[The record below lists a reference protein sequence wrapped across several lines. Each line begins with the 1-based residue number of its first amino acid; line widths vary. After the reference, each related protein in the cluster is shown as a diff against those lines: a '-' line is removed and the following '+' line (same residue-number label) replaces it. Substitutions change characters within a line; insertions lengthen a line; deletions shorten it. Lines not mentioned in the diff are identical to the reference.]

1 GLDAAM
7 ISVVIPTLN
16 AAATLG
22 RTLAPLVPA
31 AVDGLVREVVVA
43 DGGSSDETLEIAEDA
58 GANIVAA
65 EAGRGAQLAAGCA
78 AAKGEWL
85 LVLHAD
91 TTLEDSWAAEA
102 ARHIARDGGRA
113 AYFRF
118 ALDDHGLAPRLW
130 ERGVAARCRMLGL
143 PYGDQGLLISRAL
156 YDEVG
161 GFRPLPLMEDVD
173 LARRLKGRLVP
184 LAARAVTSAERYR
197 RDGYLGRTFRNATI
211 LARYLAGADPERL
224 ARAYG

>member
-1 GLDAAM
+1 M

-16 AAATLG
+16 AERALQ

-31 AVDGLVREVVVA
+31 AVEGLVREVVVA
-43 DGGSSDETLEIAEDA
+43 DGGSTDRTLELADDA
-58 GANIVAA
+58 GARIVRT
-65 EAGRGAQLAAGCA
+65 ERGRGVQLAAGCA
-78 AAKGEWL
+78 AAKGGWL

-91 TTLEDSWAAEA
+91 TELADGWQAAA
-102 ARHIARDGGRA
+102 IQHVNRHPGKAGW
-113 AYFRF
+113 FRF
-118 ALDDHGLAPRLW
+118 ALDDSGLRARLW
-130 ERGVAARCRMLGL
+130 ERGVALRCGLMSL
-143 PYGDQGLLISRAL
+143 PYGDQGLLISREI

-173 LARRLKGRLVP
+173 LVRRIGSKRLRRLD
-184 LAARAVTSAERYR
+184 ANAITSAERYR
-197 RDGYLGRTFRNATI
+197 RDGYLGRSVRNAVL

>member
-1 GLDAAM
+1 M

-16 AAATLG
+16 AAASLA

-43 DGGSSDETLEIAEDA
+43 DGGSADETLEIAEDA
-58 GANIVAA
+58 GARLVTS
-65 EAGRGAQLAAGCA
+65 EAGRGAQLVAGCA

-91 TTLEDSWAAEA
+91 TVLEDAWAKTA
-102 ARHIARDGGRA
+102 AGHIGGDGERA
-113 AYFRF
+113 GYFRF

-130 ERGVAARCRMLGL
+130 EGGVAMRCRMLGL
-143 PYGDQGLLISRAL
+143 PYGDQGLLISRKL
-156 YDEVG
+156 YGEVG
-161 GFRPLPLMEDVD
+161 GFRALPLMEDVD

-184 LAARAVTSAERYR
+184 LAARALTSAERYR
-197 RDGYLGRTFRNATI
+197 RDGYLGRSLKNAAI